1 MTEHKSAP
9 SYQLGSD
16 VTRPNYQLFQS
27 PSSQPGFCPDN
38 SHESWQEKDPGWSDH
53 DHLLQLII
61 PSAGD
66 TRGGGSWWLEVV
78 SWELVD
84 VARDR

>member
-1 MTEHKSAP
+1 ME
-9 SYQLGSD
+9 
-16 VTRPNYQLFQS
+16 
-27 PSSQPGFCPDN
+27 
-38 SHESWQEKDPGWSDH
+38 SDH
-53 DHLLQLII
+53 DRLLQLIV